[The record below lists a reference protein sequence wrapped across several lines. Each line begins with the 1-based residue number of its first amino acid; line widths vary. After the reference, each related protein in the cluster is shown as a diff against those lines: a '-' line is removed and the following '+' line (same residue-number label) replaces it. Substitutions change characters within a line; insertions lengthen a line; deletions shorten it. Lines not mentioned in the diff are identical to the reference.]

1 MAREYKHSSQ
11 QCTSKRRSF
20 PTPLPGLGEG
30 DSTRSPSGKTGWTG
44 THERSRLVTRKI
56 SILNA
61 RPRATLPLG
70 INDDQHGSDYGSTL
84 ERQST
89 DRASYRLPSSRPRV
103 VTLFSD
109 MTVEIVRG
117 NGGLVTEWAV
127 NVINSGAEPRKSHD
141 GLLGNMDTTEA
152 GRNYVS
158 TPVRVSPSARQQ
170 MSVILAVE
178 RHSTARLGD
187 PGSAVDESNWCLPAW
202 TAASCRPES
211 HSSAFS

>member
-1 MAREYKHSSQ
+1 
-11 QCTSKRRSF
+11 
-20 PTPLPGLGEG
+20 
-30 DSTRSPSGKTGWTG
+30 
-44 THERSRLVTRKI
+44 
-56 SILNA
+56 
-61 RPRATLPLG
+61 
-70 INDDQHGSDYGSTL
+70 
-84 ERQST
+84 
-89 DRASYRLPSSRPRV
+89 
-103 VTLFSD
+103 

-127 NVINSGAEPRKSHD
+127 NVINSGADLRKSHN